1 MKRAGDPS
9 KAPPAKRQS
18 GFNLDHALSS
28 ISQLHAPLST
38 RGPSAPP
45 LESDETASPYLIS
58 KASTATMWPTSSSN
72 SPALAV
78 CRNPQCGRSDF
89 EVDARR
95 GERTCTHCGAVQN
108 TRSLESQEEEH
119 RTFADDDKSESKK
132 RAEVSRD
139 GQGGGAAGPKELQR
153 TMQLANASAERPG
166 ELTQKDHERVQKYK
180 KAISE
185 LAIALGITEH
195 SAAVDESMHLALTYV
210 ESVLAHKQ
218 CCKELDKCRLSKTH
232 NAELIAAGLL
242 RMGMIKNSLNRQLAQ
257 FAAALNKM
265 GKEATA
271 STVYAAC
278 DLVKSHISS
287 FSEDKAYPCS
297 DNKRTILAEGEEDVA
312 AAVTK
317 YTSLLPRICKV
328 TSPFTR
334 GFEWH
339 PRTTMRP
346 VTPRTRDARRRDPI
360 ALVGV
365 AAAQPANY
373 VQNRASELIEGW
385 HQQGLPSLQ
394 TTTV

>member
-1 MKRAGDPS
+1 
-9 KAPPAKRQS
+9 
-18 GFNLDHALSS
+18 
-28 ISQLHAPLST
+28 
-38 RGPSAPP
+38 
-45 LESDETASPYLIS
+45 
-58 KASTATMWPTSSSN
+58 
-72 SPALAV
+72 
-78 CRNPQCGRSDF
+78 
-89 EVDARR
+89 
-95 GERTCTHCGAVQN
+95 
-108 TRSLESQEEEH
+108 
-119 RTFADDDKSESKK
+119 
-132 RAEVSRD
+132 
-139 GQGGGAAGPKELQR
+139 
-153 TMQLANASAERPG
+153 
-166 ELTQKDHERVQKYK
+166 
-180 KAISE
+180 
-185 LAIALGITEH
+185 
-195 SAAVDESMHLALTYV
+195 V

-365 AAAQPANY
+365 AAAQPAILRPEPR
-373 VQNRASELIEGW
+373 VRAHRGVASTGEASPT
-385 HQQGLPSLQ
+385 HA
-394 TTTV
+394 